1 MGWWAFACSIIL
13 LFGTIGCFVTV
24 GLILQAMSDRKDYYR
39 GYEEDPVKWLLIAAG
54 FAMYAFLKVY
64 WACVWYHAGK
74 FYGQDTQGE
83 PGTEPNDIEN
93 LNGPRIEQIYQNP
106 QIGNHD
112 VSQFPDPYQN
122 QQIG

>member
-1 MGWWAFACSIIL
+1 MG
-13 LFGTIGCFVTV
+13 
-24 GLILQAMSDRKDYYR
+24 YYR

-93 LNGPRIEQIYQNP
+93 LNGPRIEQIYQNQ

-112 VSQFPDPYQN
+112 VSQFPAPYQQPKEASAQHFN
-122 QQIG
+122 NPPPRQIGE